1 MLEHGGNLNDAVAH
15 YGIARNDWLDLS
27 TGINPQPYPAPVV
40 SATAWHRLPEPSQH
54 LELAACAYY
63 GAPQMLPVAGTQAAI
78 QALPQVRLRD
88 HGVAQV
94 VVAAPAYAEHAHR
107 WAQAGH
113 QLQQVPYESLA
124 AMVDQCDVMVICNPN
139 NPTGARVAPAIL
151 RDWAQRLAL
160 RGGWLVV
167 DEAFGDTTPD
177 LSVAAL
183 TANQGGLIV
192 LRSVGK
198 FFGLAGL
205 RLGFVAAQPALL
217 AALQEWLGPWSVSGP
232 AQQIG
237 CAALLDTT
245 WQASMRQQLLA
256 GGARLHGLL
265 AAHGITASGSAMYQW
280 WPQPQAAVLHD
291 WMARQGIWLRLFTSG
306 AGGLRSGLPP
316 DEAGW
321 QRLQTALQDWQRQ
334 TPAIQTASQT

>member
-1 MLEHGGNLNDAVAH
+1 
-15 YGIARNDWLDLS
+15 
-27 TGINPQPYPAPVV
+27 
-40 SATAWHRLPEPSQH
+40 
-54 LELAACAYY
+54 
-63 GAPQMLPVAGTQAAI
+63 
-78 QALPQVRLRD
+78 
-88 HGVAQV
+88 
-94 VVAAPAYAEHAHR
+94 
-107 WAQAGH
+107 
-113 QLQQVPYESLA
+113 
-124 AMVDQCDVMVICNPN
+124 MVDQCDVMVVCNPN

-183 TANQGGLIV
+183 TGTLDGLIV

-217 AALQEWLGPWSVSGP
+217 AAL
-232 AQQIG
+232 
-237 CAALLDTT
+237 LDTT

-256 GGARLHGLL
+256 GGERLHGLL
-265 AAHGITASGSAMYQW
+265 ATHGINASGSAMYQW

-291 WMARQGIWLRLFTSG
+291 WMARRGIWLRLFTSG